1 MSAEPADERV
11 LERARAMLTRPG
23 AWLEPATSGGYALR
37 TTPDRR
43 RRPALHLGEGELCE
57 LVEAPGLAPR
67 AGGGWTARVAA
78 PRRASPE
85 PGRPGVRLAK
95 RTAVDDGGRT
105 TTRTVNLGESP
116 LGWLLSR
123 GALTPVQA
131 AAGER
136 LREDVHRA
144 GLLGRLTMSWDAGPK
159 ASGGR
164 GPGLEPA
171 ERARA
176 SKARVAAALEAAGP
190 GLREVLEQV
199 CVRDTALE
207 AAERELGLPRRAG
220 KAVLRLALD
229 RLAAHYRIG

>member
-1 MSAEPADERV
+1 MSAGIADDRV
-11 LERARAMLTRPG
+11 LERARVLLARPG
-23 AWLEPATSGGYALR
+23 AWVEPAPAGGYAVR
-37 TTPDRR
+37 ATPDRR
-43 RRPALHLGEGELCE
+43 RRPVLHLDEAVLRE
-57 LVEAPGLAPR
+57 LVQAPGLAPR
-67 AGGGWTARVAA
+67 AAGGWVARRVAA
-78 PRRASPE
+78 PAPAPE
-85 PGRPGVRLAK
+85 AGRPGVLLAE
-95 RTAVDDGGRT
+95 RAVMDADGRP
-105 TTRTVNLGESP
+105 TTRKVNLGESP
-116 LGWLLSR
+116 LGWLLRR

-144 GLLGRLTMSWDAGPK
+144 GLVGRLTMSWDAGPK

-171 ERARA
+171 EHARA
-176 SKARVAAALEAAGP
+176 AKARVAAAFDAAGP
-190 GLREVLEQV
+190 GLREVLERV

-229 RLAAHYRIG
+229 RLAAHYRFG